1 MFIYTFSSL
10 PQVSSAVLLLN
21 MACLELS
28 DPESLSW
35 LDLRKPRLHL
45 VVGDSIRQG
54 RSSPV
59 EDRGRLFQERGRG
72 GGRILDI
79 AGPAAASDRAALAP
93 GCGGEGDEAG
103 QRRNL
108 ANGQ

>member
-1 MFIYTFSSL
+1 
-10 PQVSSAVLLLN
+10 
-21 MACLELS
+21 MAG
-28 DPESLSW
+28 PEEAPTAS
-35 LDLRKPRLHL
+35 RGRGLH
-45 VVGDSIRQG
+45 RQG

-59 EDRGRLFQERGRG
+59 EDRGRLFQERGQG

-79 AGPAAASDRAALAP
+79 AGPAAASDRAALTP